1 MRLKVKLRYL
11 RRGDFFYIG
20 GAKYKVLSDRDNR
33 SQGNVRCIDVMTMSR
48 RWLDPEK
55 EVVRA

>member
-11 RRGDFFYIG
+11 RRGDLFYIG
-20 GAKYKVLSDRDNR
+20 GAKYKVLSDRDNKG
-33 SQGNVRCIDVMTMSR
+33 QGSVRCIDVMTMSR

-55 EVVRA
+55 KL